1 MENPASG
8 AERRLTQRASLV
20 PLKNVR
26 VFVVEPHRT
35 VCDALRLVLGRD
47 STITVVGSAPDPST
61 PQIAQL
67 RPDVIFLDPDTIELD
82 VEAAVAA
89 CERSSPQS
97 RICVI
102 SAQMSARA
110 MQRALSAKADAYIAK
125 DTSPATLLEIV
136 HLVAGGDS
144 YADPRIAGAMLR
156 RRSNRSRHSSELSS
170 REYEIVRLIAD
181 GLSNRE
187 IGRRLT
193 LSEKTVK
200 NHVSHILAKL
210 KVNAR
215 SGVAVY
221 AVRNGLV
228 N

>member
-1 MENPASG
+1 MFAQDGSIDVIG
-8 AERRLTQRASLV
+8 DCAEAADPRLA
-20 PLKNVR
+20 
-26 VFVVEPHRT
+26 E
-35 VCDALRLVLGRD
+35 
-47 STITVVGSAPDPST
+47 
-61 PQIAQL
+61 L
-67 RPDVIFLDPDTIELD
+67 RPDIVLIDIDELT
-82 VEAAVAA
+82 VPMEEAIAA

-97 RICVI
+97 RVCAL
-102 SAQMSARA
+102 SAQHRPRV
-110 MQRALSAKADAYIAK
+110 MQRALAAKADAYIAK
-125 DTSPATLLEIV
+125 DTAPATLIEII
-136 HLVAGGDS
+136 HSIAAGDS
-144 YADPRIAGAMLR
+144 YADPRIAGAILR
-156 RRSNRSRHSSELSS
+156 RRSGRTQDVGDLSS
-170 REYEIVRLIAD
+170 REFEIVRLIAE

-228 N
+228 S

>member
-1 MENPASG
+1 MPLRRPLAS
-8 AERRLTQRASLV
+8 RRPIRLL
-20 PLKNVR
+20 L
-26 VFVVEPHRT
+26 VEPQTLVAR
-35 VCDALRLVLGRD
+35 ALRHVFSQD
-47 STITVVGSAPDPST
+47 AAIEVVADVSEAADRR
-61 PQIAQL
+61 IAEL
-67 RPDVIFLDPDTIELD
+67 RPDVIFLDIDDLTTTME
-82 VEAAVAA
+82 EAIVA
-89 CERSSPQS
+89 CERASPQS
-97 RICVI
+97 RICALSMQHRPRV
-102 SAQMSARA
+102 
-110 MQRALSAKADAYIAK
+110 MQRALAAKADAYVAK
-125 DTSPATLLEIV
+125 DTSPAMLVEIV
-136 HLVAGGDS
+136 HSVAAGDF

-156 RRSNRSRHSSELSS
+156 RRSGRSQEVSELSS
-170 REYEIVRLIAD
+170 REYEIVRLIAE

>member
-1 MENPASG
+1 M
-8 AERRLTQRASLV
+8 RLL
-20 PLKNVR
+20 
-26 VFVVEPHRT
+26 
-35 VCDALRLVLGRD
+35 LGRD
-47 STITVVGSAPDPST
+47 RSIEVVGSDGDPRSAL
-61 PQIAQL
+61 IAET
-67 RPDVIFLDPDTIELD
+67 RPEIIFLDADTVELD
-82 VEAAVAA
+82 VEEAIAA

-97 RICVI
+97 RVCVV
-102 SAQMSARA
+102 SAQMHPRA
-110 MQRALSAKADAYIAK
+110 MQRALSAKAEAYIAK
-125 DTSPATLLEIV
+125 DTSPAMFLEIV

-156 RRSNRSRHSSELSS
+156 RRSNRSRQSSDLSS

-210 KVNAR
+210 KVSAR

>member
-1 MENPASG
+1 M
-8 AERRLTQRASLV
+8 V
-20 PLKNVR
+20 PLKTVR
-26 VFVVEPHRT
+26 VFIVEPHQT
-35 VCDALRLVLGRD
+35 VSDAMRLLFGRD
-47 STITVVGSAPDPST
+47 TSIEVVGCDGDPRST
-61 PQIAQL
+61 LIAET
-67 RPDVIFLDPDTIELD
+67 RPELIFLDIDTVELD
-82 VEAAVAA
+82 VEDAISA

-97 RICVI
+97 RVCVV
-102 SAQMSARA
+102 SAQMHPRA

-125 DTSPATLLEIV
+125 DTSPTTFLEIV

-156 RRSNRSRHSSELSS
+156 RRSNRSRQSTELSS

>member
-1 MENPASG
+1 M
-8 AERRLTQRASLV
+8 LV
-20 PLKNVR
+20 EHQPLVAR
-26 VFVVEPHRT
+26 
-35 VCDALRLVLGRD
+35 ALRHIFSQD
-47 STITVVGSAPDPST
+47 ASIDVVADVADPT
-61 PQIAQL
+61 DQRIAEL
-67 RPDVIFLDPDTIELD
+67 RPDIVFLDIDGLSVSLE
-82 VEAAVAA
+82 EAIFS
-89 CERSSPQS
+89 CERASPQS
-97 RICVI
+97 RICAL
-102 SAQMSARA
+102 SAQHRPRV
-110 MQRALSAKADAYIAK
+110 MQRALAAKADAYIAK
-125 DTSPATLLEIV
+125 DTSPAMLVEIV
-136 HLVAGGDS
+136 HSVAGGDF

-156 RRSNRSRHSSELSS
+156 RRSGRSPEMNELSS
-170 REYEIVRLIAD
+170 REYEIVRLIAE

>member
-1 MENPASG
+1 MV
-8 AERRLTQRASLV
+8 QR
-20 PLKNVR
+20 KTVR
-26 VFVVEPHRT
+26 VFLVEPHQ
-35 VCDALRLVLGRD
+35 VVIDAMRHVFGQD
-47 STITVVGSAPDPST
+47 SSIAIVGTADQPQST
-61 PQIAQL
+61 AIAEL
-67 RPDVIFLDPDTIELD
+67 RPDLIFLDVDALEMD
-82 VEAAVAA
+82 VEEAIAA

-97 RICVI
+97 RVCVV
-102 SAQMSARA
+102 SAQHRPRA
-110 MQRALSAKADAYIAK
+110 MQRALAAKADAYVAK
-125 DTSPATLLEIV
+125 DTSPATFLEIV
-136 HLVAGGDS
+136 HLVANGDS

-156 RRSNRSRHSSELSS
+156 RRSSRTHEMSELSS

-187 IGRRLT
+187 IGKRLM

>member
-1 MENPASG
+1 MV
-8 AERRLTQRASLV
+8 QR
-20 PLKNVR
+20 KIIR
-26 VFVVEPHRT
+26 VFLVEPHQ
-35 VCDALRLVLGRD
+35 VVIDAMRHVFGQD
-47 STITVVGSAPDPST
+47 PTIAVIGSADHPTST
-61 PQIAQL
+61 AIAEL
-67 RPDVIFLDPDTIELD
+67 RPDLIFLDVDALDMD
-82 VEAAVAA
+82 VEEAIAS

-97 RICVI
+97 RVCVV
-102 SAQMSARA
+102 SAQHRPRA
-110 MQRALSAKADAYIAK
+110 MQRALAAKADAYIAK
-125 DTSPATLLEIV
+125 DTSPATFLEIV
-136 HLVAGGDS
+136 HLVANGDS

-156 RRSNRSRHSSELSS
+156 RRSSRTHEMSELSS

-181 GLSNRE
+181 GLSNRD
-187 IGRRLT
+187 IGKRLM